1 MASLRDKISNTL
13 ATGGKKLVRTASGQL
28 VEEAVPLSDLAGQQ
42 GMVAAPTTPG
52 GAAAIGATPDS
63 AKMAGTPNQMQ
74 SAMRQNTDAVN
85 TIQEAK
91 ADRQGRT
98 QLTADEQA
106 RKEKAGKLQAGL
118 GDTQAKAQQYIDNQV
133 NALSSGPTG
142 YDTWKTDSANA
153 ATKADTDFAT
163 AQATYEK
170 QKADAAAADA
180 EKKKVVEAIDDGYQA
195 AFAAYKNSPIKSD
208 SAWEALNAQWNDVA
222 AKLKA
227 QGLSDAEINIMK
239 SGGGYTPPATQVG
252 PAPTKGVAAPVALPV
267 TGLTNPFTAPTEAD
281 KPVLDAAWADMSSP
295 DMNKRVAAVQTIQR
309 ITKLDPTAFNAAVDS
324 AVASQSVS
332 GIGKQAAAQ
341 IGAGSLMDI
350 LPQLGIGGDDPAASL
365 AEMLG
370 VTKQDV
376 EKMSVDDLSRAVG
389 QVGSTT
395 DVTDDAANSSLL
407 GTAERAEM
415 QERSRDLSTSGAAAV
430 DAQLTR
436 LGTDLESA
444 DEVEFFGKKG
454 TISELLSDEGISKQI
469 TDLVNNPD
477 KLAKLP
483 ADSPL
488 RKFVDQYRDV
498 LKAVAS
504 DTKAAVK
511 ESEDIKATHT
521 AATTLGPNKLDP
533 AIITELFGDTSD
545 TTKRID
551 ISKSPLL
558 SWAKSLP
565 ADKQGE
571 IGLMLNQNP
580 KLVKELNSLSPAELT
595 ALDPPQ
601 GQKWKEFKQAQD
613 KQQAWK
619 DIDPT
624 DVDAILNFISPGGP
638 NSSQINALLGQA
650 QMLRQAG
657 LPGPAIPPGLDDDP
671 RDGQLDSPDKLAKF
685 VSQRLGAG
693 SLRDA
698 LSGDAKPTLGDIPA
712 DFTSFSVSPSQQ
724 KVLSWSGNTGKFTD
738 ATIRELVHNK
748 NISLQ
753 EIMDEAASAGMQTGS
768 LRAAV
773 DKYRSNHAKDIIAA
787 VVGQTSDRSH
797 TDVSRANA
805 LTARLEQ
812 LKNDP
817 NVDTGVIQEHINA
830 LSSKAEADILAKPTF
845 TQEMKDFMQ
854 RRGFSVLVNNGKLS
868 YSKKGSAPA
877 PVTSISTSKSGV
889 QAPSKQPEKPKKYS
903 RI

>member
-142 YDTWKTDSANA
+142 YDTWKTDSTNA
-153 ATKADTDFAT
+153 ATKADADFAT
-163 AQATYEK
+163 ATTEYNNKVAARDQKKARVEGATSSALSSIK
-170 QKADAAAADA
+170 QMQDAIQSG
-180 EKKKVVEAIDDGYQA
+180 KLPKSQISSLKSQI
-195 AFAAYKNSPIKSD
+195 NSIKSNLGK
-208 SAWEALNAQWNDVA
+208 SLA
-222 AKLKA
+222 AE
-227 QGLSDAEINIMK
+227 GLTPSEITELM
-239 SGGGYTPPATQVG
+239 GGGKYFPPDIG
-252 PAPTKGVAAPVALPV
+252 PAPTRGAVAPVALPV

-376 EKMSVDDLSRAVG
+376 EKMSVDDLSAAVN

-395 DVTDDAANSSLL
+395 GATDAAANSALL
-407 GTAERAEM
+407 GAAERAEM

-469 TDLVNNPD
+469 TALVNNPD
-477 KLAKLP
+477 ELAKLP

-488 RKFVDQYRDV
+488 RKFIDQYRDV

-511 ESEDIKATHT
+511 ESEDIKATHA
-521 AATTLGPNKLDP
+521 AATTLGSVSLSPDVL
-533 AIITELFGDTSD
+533 AAFQIDTSD
-545 TTKRID
+545 TTKRVDVNKI
-551 ISKSPLL
+551 PLL
-558 SWAKSLP
+558 SWAKTLP
-565 ADKQGE
+565 EEQQGE
-571 IGLMLNQNP
+571 IGLLLNKSP
-580 KLVKELNSLSPAELT
+580 ELAKELMALTPNQIRELDIPRGKKWKQFE
-595 ALDPPQ
+595 AAQ
-601 GQKWKEFKQAQD
+601 GMQQKWKE
-613 KQQAWK
+613 
-619 DIDPT
+619 IDPT
-624 DVDAILNFISPGGP
+624 NVDEILNFIAPGGP
-638 NSSQINALLGQA
+638 NSTQMNTLLGQA
-650 QMLRQAG
+650 FMLQQAG
-657 LPGPAIPPGLDDDP
+657 LPGPAIPPGLDVSP
-671 RDGQLDSPDKLAKF
+671 RDGKLDSPDKLAKY
-685 VSQRLGAG
+685 VTQNLGGG
-693 SLRDA
+693 SLRAA
-698 LSGDAKPTLGDIPA
+698 LSGKAAPTLPSLSPE
-712 DFTSFSVSPSQQ
+712 FTSFTTSPSQQ
-724 KVLSWSGNTGKFTD
+724 KILEWSGNTGKFTED
-738 ATIRELVHNK
+738 TIRGLVGN
-748 NISLQ
+748 NISTA
-753 EIMDEAASAGMQTGS
+753 EILEMASSAGLKTTTALRTAVTAFRTGKAKELIKGAMTYPS
-768 LRAAV
+768 TSQKIDGLRQAIE
-773 DKYRSNHAKDIIAA
+773 Y
-787 VVGQTSDRSH
+787 
-797 TDVSRANA
+797 
-805 LTARLEQ
+805 AR
-812 LKNDP
+812 NDP
-817 NVDTGVIQEHINA
+817 
-830 LSSKAEADILAKPTF
+830 KAEADLPTLEAALNQLLGQQKPAAPQVGALAISPDT
-845 TQEMKDFMQ
+845 
-854 RRGFSVLVNNGKLS
+854 SS
-868 YSKKGSAPA
+868 SGSGTRA
-877 PVTSISTSKSGV
+877 TSTVATTPNAGTGV
-889 QAPSKQPEKPKKYS
+889 SLEWVK
-903 RI
+903 